1 MPLSDNNE
9 ITLLMLD
16 ADFREINTSSNK
28 LIANEI
34 SDVKNM
40 ISKIIISTKTN
51 KNRLKKLYKKDKK
64 INTGLI
70 KFNRNKDKDFLK
82 IVADEINTIHN
93 HHKKLEKKLE
103 KNLNLYEKNKKI
115 ILDLENENKH
125 LKTKDKVLN
134 DFDQKIL
141 FYQNENIRLSS
152 KLLLTEKQNKIIN
165 ENLTISVNK
174 KNELIKLIKDLNN
187 HFLEKNIL
195 KTHFGKS
202 KIESISDHKKVDL
215 NKEVKKIQS
224 KNDLNEVINKIFI

>member
-165 ENLTISVNK
+165 ENLITSENK

-187 HFLEKNIL
+187 HFLENNIV
-195 KTHFGKS
+195 KTHFEKS
-202 KIESISDHKKVDL
+202 KIEVISDHKKVDL
-215 NKEVKKIQS
+215 DKEVKKTQS
-224 KNDLNEVINKIFI
+224 KSDLNEVINKIFI